1 MRYKSRLKTLL
12 LSMALSDWSCSLL
25 SWRSQDRLRIQYLQG
40 AYSIKQ
46 PVVICKGIYLAETK
60 GIIKAVASDLLG
72 PLKIWRHRHCNK
84 AILYFVKHRE
94 ARFIATVFK
103 GAPTEVAQHR
113 RNTIIGGVS
122 ICNPPC
128 CPPLN
133 HFYLVYIFLGIR
145 APHGGGIFNF
155 GFNKCFI
162 G

>member
-1 MRYKSRLKTLL
+1 M
-12 LSMALSDWSCSLL
+12 
-25 SWRSQDRLRIQYLQG
+25 
-40 AYSIKQ
+40 
-46 PVVICKGIYLAETK
+46 
-60 GIIKAVASDLLG
+60 
-72 PLKIWRHRHCNK
+72 K

-94 ARFIATVFK
+94 ARVIATVFK

-128 CPPLN
+128 LCTISIWSI
-133 HFYLVYIFLGIR
+133 FFLGIR

-155 GFNKCFI
+155 GSNKCFI